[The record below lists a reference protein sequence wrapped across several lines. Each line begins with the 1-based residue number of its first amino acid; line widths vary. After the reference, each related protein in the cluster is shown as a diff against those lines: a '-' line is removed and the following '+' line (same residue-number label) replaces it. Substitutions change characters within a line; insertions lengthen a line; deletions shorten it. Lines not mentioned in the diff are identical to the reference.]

1 MKSDKRLAQAI
12 FCEMDTYKSIAALQ
26 KIFVLWMKDEMR
38 LVTGENLLSEMM
50 KSKPAK
56 ITRIE

>member
-1 MKSDKRLAQAI
+1 MKSDNGLAQAM
-12 FCEMDTYKSIAALQ
+12 FYEMDTYKSIATLQ
-26 KIFVLWMKDEMR
+26 KIFVLWMKDEIR

-50 KSKPAK
+50 KSKPTK